1 MPLIECTV
9 IVEGLD
15 KDIETIKS
23 DINKKIPYAL
33 ERVGAEMQ
41 ASLVQH
47 LRDDWYMGY
56 TPEVYM
62 RRTDFP
68 SLGKSIMH
76 ENTMDIHVRGNSL
89 EFNYT
94 PIGEYPEAPEWHTND
109 GDSLIESI
117 QTGKLWGNP
126 PPRPFWNNFVDEMAN
141 GGIMETFSNAMSPYK
156 IENSSNEINL
166 NSSLLD
172 ASANEEL
179 PF

>member
-1 MPLIECTV
+1 MPFIECTV
-9 IVEGLD
+9 IAEGLD
-15 KDIETIKS
+15 KDIDTIKA

-76 ENTMDIHVRGNSL
+76 ESTMDIHVNGNSL

-94 PIGEYPEAPEWHTND
+94 PEAPRWKPFGGNA
-109 GDSLIESI
+109 LIGTI
-117 QTGKLWGNP
+117 QTGDLFGNP
-126 PPRPFWNNFVDEMAN
+126 PPRPFWNNFVNEMAN
-141 GGIMETFSNAMSPYK
+141 GGIKNAFAEAMLPYK
-156 IENSSNEINL
+156 VEFGANEINL
-166 NSSLLD
+166 NEALIE
-172 ASANEEL
+172 ASK
-179 PF
+179 